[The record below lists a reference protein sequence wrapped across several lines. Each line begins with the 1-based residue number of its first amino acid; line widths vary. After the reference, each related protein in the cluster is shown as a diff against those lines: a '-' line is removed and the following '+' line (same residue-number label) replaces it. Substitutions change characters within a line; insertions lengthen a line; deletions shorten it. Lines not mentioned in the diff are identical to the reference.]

1 MPAVGL
7 PDRGHDGSWLARL
20 DDGHDLI
27 GLGTSEVASHEVIAS
42 AWGIFL
48 NGYTPFLGAVLNPV
62 VVLRS
67 DVTPHLSTDG
77 INLVRGPE
85 QAYRPLFLLKG
96 LDRRVEQDTI
106 EATIHKTDVILMV
119 FVEGVH
125 GILQRGQI
133 PGAYSTERLSV
144 LRGPE
149 FRLPYPS
156 GISRAKPLPSWF
168 IALGPFLLLAARK
181 PSLHRSLITFAACQ
195 SLAHASVMTI
205 QTVEAWKHGVH
216 RDFTDVVLFGVIGGI
231 LLALTLEKRKQS

>member
-67 DVTPHLSTDG
+67 DVTQHLSTDG

-106 EATIHKTDVILMV
+106 EATIHKTGVILMV

-125 GILQRGQI
+125 GILQRGKI
-133 PGAYSTERLSV
+133 RGAYSTERLSV

-156 GISRAKPLPSWF
+156 GISRAKPLPSWHMF
-168 IALGPFLLLAARK
+168 TPPMLWSGTIFSNECLLTYLFLYRYRRQRNSPQGENGKDA
-181 PSLHRSLITFAACQ
+181 
-195 SLAHASVMTI
+195 
-205 QTVEAWKHGVH
+205 
-216 RDFTDVVLFGVIGGI
+216 
-231 LLALTLEKRKQS
+231 EKRVKDRRHRGRHATSRLIVTVIT